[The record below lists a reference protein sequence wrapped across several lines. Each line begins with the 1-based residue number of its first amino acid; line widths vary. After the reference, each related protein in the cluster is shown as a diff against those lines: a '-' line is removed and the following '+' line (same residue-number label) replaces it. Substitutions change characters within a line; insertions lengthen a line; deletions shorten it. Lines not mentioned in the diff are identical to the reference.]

1 MDIEDKTVW
10 QQAAGDTNRDYV
22 DLCLEWGVIL
32 NGPGYLGPWPK
43 CREPLLADGWS
54 KHKLNDLQRFSEE
67 IKDGDI
73 VVLRLGTSSVYG
85 VGVIDG
91 EYEYQAN
98 FGDVDGW
105 DLEHV
110 RRVRWVWQGE
120 KSPKFKTYA
129 LKLGDTTQKLNEGE
143 VLEWLRGLAVSK
155 SDFVAP
161 LLDLPVEKAKDVT
174 IEDMAKFLFEEGVAD
189 DSISNLTKVIGE
201 LSRIACWYDGKPT
214 PSESETIAY
223 LAVPLLRALGWTPQ
237 KMAIEWNRLDLAL
250 FRALPRGDDSLAVVV
265 EAKQK
270 GRSCLSA
277 FEQAREYA
285 EQEARAGCR
294 KIIVTDGLRY
304 GIFKRSKKG
313 FQLYAYVNLTR
324 LRSSYPIYKCL
335 GANEGLLAMTPE
347 SAIAEK

>member
-105 DLEHV
+105 D
-110 RRVRWVWQGE
+110 
-120 KSPKFKTYA
+120 S
-129 LKLGDTTQKLNEGE
+129 
-143 VLEWLRGLAVSK
+143 
-155 SDFVAP
+155 
-161 LLDLPVEKAKDVT
+161 
-174 IEDMAKFLFEEGVAD
+174 
-189 DSISNLTKVIGE
+189 
-201 LSRIACWYDGKPT
+201 
-214 PSESETIAY
+214 
-223 LAVPLLRALGWTPQ
+223 
-237 KMAIEWNRLDLAL
+237 
-250 FRALPRGDDSLAVVV
+250 
-265 EAKQK
+265 
-270 GRSCLSA
+270 
-277 FEQAREYA
+277 
-285 EQEARAGCR
+285 
-294 KIIVTDGLRY
+294 
-304 GIFKRSKKG
+304 
-313 FQLYAYVNLTR
+313 
-324 LRSSYPIYKCL
+324 
-335 GANEGLLAMTPE
+335 
-347 SAIAEK
+347 